1 MEDKRKPLI
10 YAVLIIVAVVA
21 GYFVYENFLAPKPV
35 GVVGILA
42 GNRLKD
48 ETIPNIDGVNTVKFS
63 DYRGKVLVV
72 DFMAPWCQPCKE
84 MIPILQQVNEID
96 GVEVVTVNV
105 DPNYNSDYLTAFGA
119 QEGISWYFG
128 SSPSVALDYEV
139 SGIPTILIVDKDGMI
154 VYRNYFTT
162 IQQFDM
168 YIPQLLG

>member
-1 MEDKRKPLI
+1 MDDKRKPLI

-21 GYFVYENFLAPKPV
+21 GYFVYENFLAPKPI
-35 GVVGILA
+35 GVVGINA
-42 GNRLKD
+42 GNLLKD
-48 ETIPNIDGVNTVKFS
+48 ETIPNIDGIRTVKFS

-72 DFMAPWCQPCKE
+72 DFMAPWCEPCKE
-84 MIPILQQVNEID
+84 MIPILQQVDAID

-105 DPNYNSDYLTAFGA
+105 DPNYGSDYLTPFGA
-119 QEGISWYFG
+119 QEGITWYFG
-128 SSPSVALDYEV
+128 SSPSAALDYDV